1 MTEKS
6 HRDSRAVAL
15 PFHRARKLR
24 RNQTDAKTKLWHQ
37 LRASR
42 LGSFKFRRQF
52 PIGEFIVD
60 FCCKERRL
68 VIELD
73 GGQHG
78 EPKGVAADSR
88 PTRALEAW
96 GYRVIRFWDNDVLQ
110 NMDGVVQAILEA
122 LGEGV

>member
-1 MTEKS
+1 LHFPSIAPASSGAT
-6 HRDSRAVAL
+6 
-15 PFHRARKLR
+15 R
-24 RNQTDAKTKLWHQ
+24 RTLKPSYGINCGQAAWDLSNFG
-37 LRASR
+37 AS
-42 LGSFKFRRQF
+42 FRSGNSSS
-52 PIGEFIVD
+52 ISVVKI
-60 FCCKERRL
+60 RRL

-88 PTRALEAW
+88 RTRALEAW